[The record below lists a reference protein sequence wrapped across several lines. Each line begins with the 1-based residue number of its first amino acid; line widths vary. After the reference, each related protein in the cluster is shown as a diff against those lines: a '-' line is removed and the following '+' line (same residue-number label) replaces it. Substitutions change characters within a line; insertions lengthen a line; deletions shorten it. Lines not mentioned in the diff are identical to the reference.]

1 MRIFVAHDFSNPPL
15 RNYRSAF
22 KRVEDKYT
30 IDFVFADEIH
40 AADHLLEQIEQ
51 MIASADACLF
61 DLTTLNHNVFLE
73 LGFARGKGK
82 LHYLLFRPGEGLLWR
97 LGYRQGLVDV
107 PTDIKGQRV
116 LRYRHWRSLTYQ
128 LDELVKELI
137 LQSDL
142 SNSQDMFTARIEEL
156 LLRHPQGMSIGQVT
170 TGAKI
175 DQTLARALL
184 QILIDQGRVTARGST
199 SARRYFKVAG
209 PLEAA

>member
-40 AADHLLEQIEQ
+40 SADHLLEQIEQ
-51 MIASADACLF
+51 MIVSADACLF

-97 LGYRQGLVDV
+97 LGYRQGLADV

-116 LRYRHWRSLTYQ
+116 LRYRHLRSLTYQ
-128 LDELVKELI
+128 LDDLVQELI
-137 LQSDL
+137 LRPDL
-142 SNSQDMFTARIEEL
+142 SRSQDMLTARIEEL
-156 LLRHPQGMSIGQVT
+156 LARNSQGMLIGEVAV
-170 TGAKI
+170 GAKL
-175 DQTLARALL
+175 DQTVTRALL
-184 QILIDQGRVTARGST
+184 QILIEQGRATARGAT